1 MTATAVWAREGSSV
15 PGKLTMGAEFSY
27 FKYEELDL
35 MEQAGPLFGVYAEYA
50 MRTPENGK
58 VSSSEGKW
66 IMRPT
71 EQASLT
77 ISMNTSSRTMSIDRE
92 KMGHPGFFDRKIRD
106 YDDQADT

>member
-1 MTATAVWAREGSSV
+1 MTATAVWARQGSSV

-66 IMRPT
+66 I
-71 EQASLT
+71 
-77 ISMNTSSRTMSIDRE
+77 TMIKQILNPPQIFQWSAAVFS
-92 KMGHPGFFDRKIRD
+92 GS
-106 YDDQADT
+106 